1 MGIRERVWPGLRG
14 RSIVFEGL
22 IATLGTV
29 AVGITTGSPDDRLTS
44 IPVVLVGT
52 ALLGITLFLFRRSAP
67 LVPFLVGAVLA
78 VASPAV
84 TIAVPLTAYAIG
96 RYEGRWPVR
105 IGAAVV
111 GFLAVSQPWTLD
123 ELDLWIGA
131 IGGAALVVGLA
142 GALGAWARTRVE
154 LLAALTERAEKAES
168 ERELMARDAVLTE
181 RTRIA
186 REMHDAVGHRVSL
199 MVLQAGAIEM
209 AAADP
214 GRVQEL
220 AGQVQTA
227 GRQALDE
234 LRQMVGVLRGGEV
247 DDAAPLGP
255 QPGLDDLPRLIEQS
269 RAAGM
274 TVDLRGLPADTGP
287 VDPAV
292 GRAAYRIVQ
301 EALTNGGKHAPGATV
316 CVEVERPADQLVVR
330 IVNGPAH
337 GTPVTAGGGGY
348 GLVGLGERVRTLGG
362 RLRTEPRLDGG
373 FLVEAVLPT

>member
-1 MGIRERVWPGLRG
+1 MGIRERVWPGLRP
-14 RSIVFEGL
+14 RSIAFEAVIAL
-22 IATLGTV
+22 IGTV

-44 IPVVLVGT
+44 VPVVLVGT
-52 ALLGITLFLFRRSAP
+52 LILGITLFLFRRSAP

-111 GFLAVSQPWTLD
+111 GFLAVAQPWTLD
-123 ELDLWIGA
+123 ELDQWIGA
-131 IGGAALVVGLA
+131 VGGAALVVGLA

-209 AAADP
+209 AATDP

-274 TVDLRGLPADTGP
+274 TVDLRGLPADAGP
-287 VDPAV
+287 IDPAV

-301 EALTNGGKHAPGATV
+301 EALTNGGKHAPGADV
-316 CVEVERPADQLVVR
+316 CVEVERLADQLLVR

-337 GTPVTAGGGGY
+337 GTPVTSTGGGY

>member
-14 RSIVFEGL
+14 RSIAFEGL
-22 IATLGTV
+22 IAVLGTV
-29 AVGITTGSPDDRLTS
+29 GVGLTTGSPDDRLTS
-44 IPVVLVGT
+44 VPVVLVGT
-52 ALLGITLFLFRRSAP
+52 VILGVTLFLFRRSAP
-67 LVPFLVGAVLA
+67 LVPFLAGAVLA

-84 TIAVPLTAYAIG
+84 TIAVPLTAYAVG

-111 GFLAVSQPWTLD
+111 GFLAVAQPWTLD
-123 ELDLWIGA
+123 ELDQWFAAVGA
-131 IGGAALVVGLA
+131 AALVVGLS
-142 GALGAWARTRVE
+142 GALGAWARTRAQLVD
-154 LLAALTERAEKAES
+154 ALRERAERAEA
-168 ERELMARDAVLTE
+168 ERELLARDAVLTE

-209 AAADP
+209 AAADAD
-214 GRVQEL
+214 RVVQL
-220 AGQVQTA
+220 AAQVQTA

-234 LRQMVGVLRGGEV
+234 LRQMVGVLRAGDE
-247 DDAAPLGP
+247 DAPLAP

-269 RAAGM
+269 REAGM
-274 TVDLRGLPADTGP
+274 TVDLRGLPAGGAP

-301 EALTNGGKHAPGATV
+301 EALTNGGKHAPGADV

-337 GTPVTAGGGGY
+337 GAPVAAAGGGY